1 MAFDFDL
8 DEELRLEQE
17 LFQQES
23 DSFND
28 DIEADTREDELIIN
42 RTTIAGDTII
52 SDESG
57 QVEISN
63 GNDFKTIAG
72 ERTEESLLMYKSNSY
87 SNICHAVNKRRVK
100 KAPDVVVPWVSTSAV
115 KYGENIPL
123 SKSKTPLDMAITM
136 KEDREALIGFLFF
149 HHNSASFI
157 M

>member
-28 DIEADTREDELIIN
+28 DIADTREDELIIN
-42 RTTIAGDTII
+42 RTTEFIIVGETII

-57 QVEISN
+57 QVEIYN
-63 GNDFKTIAG
+63 GKDFKTIAG

-87 SNICHAVNKRRVK
+87 
-100 KAPDVVVPWVSTSAV
+100 PVVIYAMQLTR
-115 KYGENIPL
+115 G
-123 SKSKTPLDMAITM
+123 
-136 KEDREALIGFLFF
+136 
-149 HHNSASFI
+149 
-157 M
+157 